1 MARKKK
7 TDAADPGT
15 DAPPAPEP
23 RRAPPLKAALE
34 EHAARLGIATA
45 ELVDV
50 EDSPAG
56 IVYTCR
62 DGSRLVDVP
71 ADRPDAGGRTG
82 LMFLVA
88 PTENYRGSF
97 PVYEQPLDDD
107 ELAAVFNPTVESF
120 DAGYIE
126 QLLDGALDALVED
139 HVLSG
144 EDEAEIVRAYVLA
157 GGRPPDDDG
166 DQGAGDTAPHPD
178 DSEGG
183 AP

>member
-7 TDAADPGT
+7 TDTPDTPGAPGT
-15 DAPPAPEP
+15 DPIPA
-23 RRAPPLKAALE
+23 APPLKAALQ
-34 EHAARLGIATA
+34 EHAARLGMAVD
-45 ELVDV
+45 ELVNV

-71 ADRPDAGGRTG
+71 VDRPDAGGKTG

-88 PTENYRGSF
+88 PTVNYRGSF

-107 ELAAVFNPTVESF
+107 TDLDTFGAVDQADDIDLDT
-120 DAGYIE
+120 
-126 QLLDGALDALVED
+126 LLDGALEALVDD

-144 EDEAEIVRAYVLA
+144 EDQAEIVRAYVLA
-157 GGRPPDDDG
+157 GGRPEDVDDH
-166 DQGAGDTAPHPD
+166 APHPD

>member
-7 TDAADPGT
+7 TDA
-15 DAPPAPEP
+15 PAPAGAP
-23 RRAPPLKAALE
+23 TPDVAPVPAAPPLKAALQ
-34 EHAARLGIATA
+34 EHAARIGMAVD
-45 ELVDV
+45 ELVTV

-71 ADRPDAGGRTG
+71 TDRPDAGGKTG

-88 PTENYRGSF
+88 PTVNYRGSF

-107 ELAAVFNPTVESF
+107 TDLDTFGVDLGWLYEH
-120 DAGYIE
+120 
-126 QLLDGALDALVED
+126 LDGALEALVDD
-139 HVLSG
+139 HVLAG
-144 EDEAEIVRAYVLA
+144 EDQAETVRAYVLA
-157 GGRPPDDDG
+157 GGRPEDYPDDVD
-166 DQGAGDTAPHPD
+166 DQGAPHPD